1 MNDKLSLTELQLF
14 IRDSLYTSLPGLYW
28 VTAEISDIRE
38 NYTGHCYLEL
48 VEKHPDEINVRAKAK
63 GIIWNNRMRFIRP
76 LFESVTGDTLRPGI
90 RILMHIKVE
99 YHEIYGLSLVINDID
114 PAFTLGEMAMKRQ
127 QIIRKLEEE
136 GIIAMNKE
144 LEFPVL
150 PQRIAVISSSAA
162 AGYTDFIK
170 HLTTNKYGYCFYTA
184 LFEAIMQ
191 GNETEASIIAAF
203 DRIAGKINLFDVVVI
218 VRGGGSQSD
227 LSWFDNYAIAYH
239 ITQFPLPVITGI
251 GHEKDLSVS
260 DMVAFRSEKTP
271 TAVADFLIGSVLNAD
286 EHLMQL
292 SSELSNITLEIIG
305 EFRERLINSKLRL
318 IPAAKISV
326 ASERENLGSMIISLV
341 SNGKDYL
348 LRERSQLV
356 EKTSLVRSGARAV
369 ITLNRTRLK
378 ESSKVLPAK
387 TLIYLSQIESVINNF
402 STSLGL
408 LNPLNVLKRGYT
420 ITSLKGKIIISSHS
434 AEPGDIIDT
443 QFADGTIS
451 SIVNAG
457 TSPAKK

>member
-1 MNDKLSLTELQLF
+1 
-14 IRDSLYTSLPGLYW
+14 
-28 VTAEISDIRE
+28 
-38 NYTGHCYLEL
+38 
-48 VEKHPDEINVRAKAK
+48 
-63 GIIWNNRMRFIRP
+63 
-76 LFESVTGDTLRPGI
+76 
-90 RILMHIKVE
+90 
-99 YHEIYGLSLVINDID
+99 
-114 PAFTLGEMAMKRQ
+114 
-127 QIIRKLEEE
+127 
-136 GIIAMNKE
+136 
-144 LEFPVL
+144 
-150 PQRIAVISSSAA
+150 
-162 AGYTDFIK
+162 
-170 HLTTNKYGYCFYTA
+170 
-184 LFEAIMQ
+184 MQ

-387 TLIYLSQIESVINNF
+387 TLIYLSQIESLINNF

-443 QFADGTIS
+443 QFADGTVS